1 MEMSLATLERIES
14 APRGQA
20 AERTWQREAIEV
32 YRRAKLEE
40 ESVMRAELANRVAA
54 LTGCRIPPQQVVAD
68 RDARIAFLVLDG
80 VRFRLQRHEVVLLRP
95 CAHCGTGEFVSSPLL
110 TRGNV
115 GHALDIW
122 QPLHRECEAVDPTEW

>member
-68 RDARIAFLVLDG
+68 RVARVAFLALDG
-80 VRFRLQRHEVVLLRP
+80 VRFRLWHHDVVLLRP
-95 CAHCGTGEFVSSPLL
+95 CAHCGTGVFASDPLTTKGDL
-110 TRGNV
+110 
-115 GHALDIW
+115 GHALGVW
-122 QPLHRECEAVDPTEW
+122 RPLHHGCEVDNPTEW